1 MPLYEYKC
9 SACGHRVDRLQ
20 KSSDPPPVCG
30 ACDELMPDETPYME
44 KLISRSSFKL
54 NGTGWARDGY
64 GG

>member
-1 MPLYEYKC
+1 MPLYEYQC

-20 KSSDPPPVCG
+20 KSIDPPPVCD
-30 ACDELMPDETPYME
+30 ACDGASVMR
-44 KLISRSSFKL
+44 KLISRSSFRL

>member
-1 MPLYEYKC
+1 MPLYEYEC

-20 KSSDPPPVCG
+20 KSSDPPPVCD
-30 ACDELMPDETPYME
+30 ACDGAPVMR